1 MFGKIWIFSKDYE
14 VNFFLS
20 VTRRMNY
27 TGTLHLSLL
36 AAFDEIAHRNNAF
49 IITHQESF
57 IVNR

>member
-1 MFGKIWIFSKDYE
+1 
-14 VNFFLS
+14 
-20 VTRRMNY
+20 MNY

>member
-1 MFGKIWIFSKDYE
+1 
-14 VNFFLS
+14 
-20 VTRRMNY
+20 MNY

-36 AAFDEIAHRNNAF
+36 AAFDEIAHRNNAL